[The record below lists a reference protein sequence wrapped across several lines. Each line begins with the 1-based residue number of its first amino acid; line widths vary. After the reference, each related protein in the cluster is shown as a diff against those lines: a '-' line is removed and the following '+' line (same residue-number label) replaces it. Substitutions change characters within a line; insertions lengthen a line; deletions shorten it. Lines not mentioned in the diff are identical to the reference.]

1 MYEAMALPGSRGQ
14 AALGVALAVA
24 IALATSCGAAP
35 PSCKLVERDAHA
47 APMLWR
53 VHGPG
58 GGTVW
63 LYGTIHDAG
72 AEDVP
77 PVAWALLDAAPAFV
91 SELGDAEP
99 DRGRLAELARLP
111 WGQVLDHLLSAD
123 DWWALVTAMLGV
135 MSEDELRHAR
145 PWFAMVRLIGHMAR
159 SPRPSM
165 DDALA
170 EHARQ
175 RGLAALGLE
184 SWEAQ
189 LVALDASVTAGDLAK
204 AIHGR
209 LAVACELA
217 RLRSAYRT
225 SDLPALTQALVGTVQ
240 REALL
245 LERNRRWLPQIE
257 RYLASGGAFIAV
269 GLGHLLGDTGLLAML
284 ERAGYTVERQAAAP

>member
-1 MYEAMALPGSRGQ
+1 MSRAVPTSRGQ
-14 AALGVALAVA
+14 AALRVAVAAA
-24 IALATSCGAAP
+24 IALGASCGAAP
-35 PSCKLVERDAHA
+35 PPCKLALRDVHA
-47 APMLWR
+47 APLLWR

-77 PVAWALLDAAPAFV
+77 AVVWTLLDAAPAFV

-99 DRGRLAELARLP
+99 DRRALSEAARLP

-135 MSEDELRHAR
+135 MSEEELRHAR

-159 SPRPSM
+159 SPKPSM
-165 DDALA
+165 DEAMA

-175 RGLAALGLE
+175 RGLAVLALE

-189 LVALDASVTAGDLAK
+189 LAALDASVTAGDLAK
-204 AIHGR
+204 AIQGR
-209 LAVACELA
+209 LAVACELT

-225 SDLPALTQALVGTVQ
+225 SDLPALAQALVGTVQ

-245 LERNRRWLPQIE
+245 APRNRRWLPQIE
-257 RYLASGGAFIAV
+257 RYLAGGGAFIAV
-269 GLGHLLGDTGLLAML
+269 GLGHLLGDTGLVAML
-284 ERAGYTVERQAAAP
+284 ERAGYTAERQAAAP